1 MTDFKEKRLIEQLK
15 SGDIKALESAYK
27 NYAEKILNQS
37 YRILLSREAAE
48 DIVHDL
54 FISLSRRLQTFKGES
69 SLGTWLYRVTHNLCL
84 EKLRQEK
91 NRKRL
96 LQEHGKAVDSL
107 QEIKIED
114 RDLLQQAMEILDPET
129 RSLLW
134 LKEGEGLEV
143 RELSQVL
150 EIPEGTLKS
159 RLSRGRE
166 KLRQWMEKEEKYA
179 T

>member
-1 MTDFKEKRLIEQLK
+1 MADFKEKKLIEQLK
-15 SGDIKALESAYK
+15 SGDLKALESVYK

-54 FISLSRRLQTFKGES
+54 FISLSRRLQGFKGES
-69 SLGTWLYRVTHNLCL
+69 SLGTWLYRVAHNLCL
-84 EKLRQEK
+84 ERLRQEK

-107 QEIKIED
+107 RDTKIED

-134 LKEGEGLEV
+134 LKEGEGLEI
-143 RELSQVL
+143 RELSQTL

-166 KLRQWMEKEEKYA
+166 KLRHWMEKEAKYA

>member
-1 MTDFKEKRLIEQLK
+1 M
-15 SGDIKALESAYK
+15 ESAYK

-54 FISLSRRLQTFKGES
+54 FISLSRRMQTFKGKS
-69 SLGTWLYRVTHNLCL
+69 SLGTWLYRVAHNLCL

-91 NRKRL
+91 NRRRL
-96 LQEHGKAVDSL
+96 LQEHVNATDSL
-107 QEIKIED
+107 RDTKIED
-114 RDLLQQAMEILDPET
+114 RDLLQRAMKTLDPEI

-134 LKEGEGLEV
+134 LKEVEGLEIS
-143 RELSQVL
+143 ELGRIL
-150 EIPEGTLKS
+150 EVPEGTLKS
-159 RLSRGRE
+159 RLSRSRE
-166 KLRQWMEKEEKYA
+166 KLRQWMEKEARYA